1 MLWVDKYKPKKLLEW
16 IGESSIKSQV
26 KSYFTNMLY
35 GTPIVK
41 CLVLDGSPGNGK
53 TSIIYAIAKEMNLNV
68 IEINASDKRNKDSIE
83 TVKQLAYLHNERPN
97 VVLFDEADGL
107 NKTAWKEILDFIEN
121 PPCPVVFTA
130 NDIDK
135 IDWKVLKKSLP
146 ITISYPPASVVA
158 DRLREIIYRKGIKT
172 ITDSDICRI
181 ATECTNIRSA
191 IYTLQQFSTGKMDK
205 IEPLDTQFT
214 LKEKMR
220 KLFKGETTY
229 ITNSEHYKIIEW
241 GLANH
246 IDLEQLSN
254 LSMLQSLGKRTSGM
268 QDLVRNFGY
277 CIRGN
282 IDKIREPVPKWK
294 KQYNKD
300 KKTIKKLN
308 KNNRRLSKKITS
320 ATKDSEKERDEIK
333 DVEKNLNIRIPNR
346 KLEEFF

>member
-1 MLWVDKYKPKKLLEW
+1 
-16 IGESSIKSQV
+16 
-26 KSYFTNMLY
+26 
-35 GTPIVK
+35 
-41 CLVLDGSPGNGK
+41 
-53 TSIIYAIAKEMNLNV
+53 
-68 IEINASDKRNKDSIE
+68 
-83 TVKQLAYLHNERPN
+83 
-97 VVLFDEADGL
+97 
-107 NKTAWKEILDFIEN
+107 
-121 PPCPVVFTA
+121 
-130 NDIDK
+130 
-135 IDWKVLKKSLP
+135 
-146 ITISYPPASVVA
+146 
-158 DRLREIIYRKGIKT
+158 
-172 ITDSDICRI
+172 
-181 ATECTNIRSA
+181 
-191 IYTLQQFSTGKMDK
+191 MDK

-320 ATKDSEKERDEIK
+320 VIKDSKKEPDETKDM
-333 DVEKNLNIRIPNR
+333 EKNLNIRIPNR